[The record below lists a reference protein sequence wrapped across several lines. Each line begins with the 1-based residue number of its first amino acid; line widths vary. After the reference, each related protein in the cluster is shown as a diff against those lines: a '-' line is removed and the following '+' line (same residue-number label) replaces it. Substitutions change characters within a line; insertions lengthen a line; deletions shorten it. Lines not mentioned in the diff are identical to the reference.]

1 MPFLR
6 ALTALLSL
14 NRMGFGLAYLLRPAS
29 AGEGWIGKI
38 ARVPM
43 VQVSM
48 RGLGSRDFAL
58 GAGASTV
65 IAVAGAAG
73 LRGDRRDAEPPQ
85 LA

>member
-1 MPFLR
+1 
-6 ALTALLSL
+6 
-14 NRMGFGLAYLLRPAS
+14 
-29 AGEGWIGKI
+29 
-38 ARVPM
+38 M

-73 LRGDRRDAEPPQ
+73 LRGDRRDAEPLAKPPQ